1 MKNILFAFMLFC
13 LSASVSAQEKSVLSV
28 LMNDGTNV
36 CFYLSEQPVV
46 TFVEDAVKIVSD
58 TEEALIERALVNR
71 FEFLAEMP
79 TGIEDVEELEEKS
92 ARESFELAG
101 NVISISGLSAGCVV
115 KLYSINGQV
124 LLSAVAGEDGKATLL
139 LDSFSQGIYIVN
151 YNETTIKFIK
161 R

>member
-1 MKNILFAFMLFC
+1 MKNILFAFILFC

-101 NVISISGLSAGCVV
+101 NVIITSGLSAGCVV